1 MAFWREVGWGFD
13 PLLLVGLAV
22 FFGFYGA
29 RVVKIFKAPQVVG
42 YVLVGVALNLGRVFD
57 FDSVHQY
64 TTLCNVALG
73 FIGFGIG
80 GQLRYSAVRRLSRVI
95 FTVVAFESLGATVIV
110 AALVYGLTRNGPL
123 ALVLG
128 ALAVATAPAGTVDV
142 LREYK
147 ARGSLTTILY
157 AVVALDDA
165 ASLIIYGFTLPVV
178 KILYDPSTAGT
189 WVSYLLVPLEEIFF
203 SALCGALIGAATSW
217 LTRRLRN
224 ETDVLVLG
232 VSMVFV
238 CSGIAGTFGLSLILA
253 NMAMGLTLVNLAPF
267 ASRRAFEAMSG
278 FTPPIYVLFFVLIG
292 ARLDLLALPA
302 MGLVG
307 VLYIAGR
314 TLGKWGGAYAGA
326 RLAGAEPKVQRYLG
340 MGLFSQAGV
349 AIGLALSIYNELQP
363 LGEEAAHLGFQAIS
377 IITATTFI
385 VQMIGPPFVKK
396 AIVAAGEAR
405 RLD

>member
-1 MAFWREVGWGFD
+1 MAFWREIGWGFD

-22 FFGFYGA
+22 FLGFYGA

-64 TTLCNVALG
+64 TTLCTLALG

-80 GQLRYSAVRRLSRVI
+80 GQLRFDTVRKLSRVI

-110 AALVYGLTRNGPL
+110 AGLVYWLTRNAPL

-128 ALAVATAPAGTVDV
+128 ALAAATAPAGTVEV

-147 ARGSLTTILY
+147 AKGSLTTILY

-178 KILYDPSTAGT
+178 KILYDPNTAGAWT
-189 WVSYLLVPLEEIFF
+189 NYLLVPLEEIFF
-203 SALCGALIGAATSW
+203 SVLCGSLIGAATSW

-238 CSGIAGTFGLSLILA
+238 
-253 NMAMGLTLVNLAPF
+253 
-267 ASRRAFEAMSG
+267 
-278 FTPPIYVLFFVLIG
+278 
-292 ARLDLLALPA
+292 
-302 MGLVG
+302 
-307 VLYIAGR
+307 
-314 TLGKWGGAYAGA
+314 W
-326 RLAGAEPKVQRYLG
+326 
-340 MGLFSQAGV
+340 
-349 AIGLALSIYNELQP
+349 
-363 LGEEAAHLGFQAIS
+363 
-377 IITATTFI
+377 
-385 VQMIGPPFVKK
+385 
-396 AIVAAGEAR
+396 
-405 RLD
+405 